1 MDVIVEIV
9 LSTITAL
16 TAIVAVFI
24 SIAGIKKS
32 NKQSLFDR
40 RLNVYLNIKWMTSL
54 CDENNMLAKTY
65 INDSKD
71 GPLLSI
77 DFMFNLMTNC
87 SYLEEVQ
94 GLLSHT
100 LESEYQRKFLL
111 KLESLKSLCEEA
123 RLIFSENIGSA
134 LGDFIYYYEEMLLS
148 MYKYQIAL
156 DGMNRKYG
164 ENNKLPNNDKLENA
178 CREKLI
184 KYLSGTF
191 ELSCRLW
198 NEGILE
204 KVKKTI
210 KL

>member
-9 LSTITAL
+9 LSTITAF
-16 TAIVAVFI
+16 TAVVAVFI

-71 GPLLSI
+71 EPLLSI

-111 KLESLKSLCEEA
+111 KLESFKSLCEEA
-123 RLIFSENIGSA
+123 RLIFPESVGYPLA
-134 LGDFIYYYEEMLLS
+134 DFIYYYGEMLLS

-156 DGMNRKYG
+156 NGMNKKYG
-164 ENNKLPNNDKLENA
+164 ENNELPNDDQLENG
-178 CREKLI
+178 CRERLFKN
-184 KYLSGTF
+184 LSGTF
-191 ELSCRLW
+191 ELSCRLQ
-198 NEGILE
+198 NDGILQ
-204 KVKKTI
+204 KASKKI

>member
-9 LSTITAL
+9 LSTITAI
-16 TAIVAVFI
+16 TAVVAVFI
-24 SIAGIKKS
+24 SISGIKKS

-54 CDENNMLAKTY
+54 CDENNKLANMY

-100 LESEYQRKFLL
+100 SESEYQRTFLL

-123 RLIFSENIGSA
+123 RLIFPENIGYPLA
-134 LGDFIYYYEEMLLS
+134 DFIYYYEELLFT
-148 MYKYQIAL
+148 MYKYQEAL
-156 DGMNRKYG
+156 NGMSIKYG
-164 ENNKLPNNDKLENA
+164 ANNELPNNDKLENIW
-178 CREKLI
+178 REKVI
-184 KYLSGTF
+184 RYLSGTLN
-191 ELSCRLW
+191 LSCRLS
-198 NEGILE
+198 NEAILE
-204 KVKKTI
+204 KTKKR
-210 KL
+210 